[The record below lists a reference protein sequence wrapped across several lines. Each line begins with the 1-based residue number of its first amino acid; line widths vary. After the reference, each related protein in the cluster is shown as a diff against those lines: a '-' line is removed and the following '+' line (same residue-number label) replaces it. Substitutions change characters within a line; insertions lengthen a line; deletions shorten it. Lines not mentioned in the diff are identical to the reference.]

1 MRAAPTNSQTQQ
13 RKRGQSWQT
22 ELGPHF
28 LWWWSQVDEGLGV
41 GKEAQL
47 KGGEPEPKGIQ
58 DCDTEVDGR
67 LAQKVGSQVKSQPS
81 FQPWEIGPV
90 SMMSCTQFFP
100 GHLIGGDRLH
110 QRGQPPIMGS
120 RVSCYARFLQEMTRG
135 CKDMPHHT
143 SGYTK
148 NPPYFPC

>member
-67 LAQKVGSQVKSQPS
+67 LAQKVGGQVKSQPS

-100 GHLIGGDRLH
+100 GHLMEEIDYIKGGNLLSWVAGFH
-110 QRGQPPIMGS
+110 
-120 RVSCYARFLQEMTRG
+120 V
-135 CKDMPHHT
+135 MP
-143 SGYTK
+143 SFSK
-148 NPPYFPC
+148 R